1 MTTVNNETPL
11 RYVALFR
18 GINIGKAKRVAMADL
33 RALVEEQGYLD
44 VRTLLN
50 SGNVVFTTPRKTT
63 TDIAA
68 RLKKALV
75 EKTGVSAAVVVLS
88 NQELAAVLAGN
99 PFGPVA
105 ADPSRLLVAVLA
117 DPTDRVK
124 VKALAKQ
131 DWGNELLAVGERV
144 AYVWCADGILAGKL
158 FTALDRLLGDHV
170 TARNWATMTK
180 IDAVVKQEK

>member
-1 MTTVNNETPL
+1 MKRRAPL
-11 RYVALFR
+11 RYVALLR

-33 RALVEEQGYLD
+33 RALVEDLGYLE

-50 SGNVVFTTPRKTT
+50 SGNVVFTVPSKPTA
-63 TDIAA
+63 DIAP

-75 EKTGVSAAVVVLS
+75 ERTGVSASVVVLS
-88 NQELAAVLAGN
+88 GAEVAAILAEN

-105 ADPSRLLVAVLA
+105 DDPSRLLVCVLA
-117 DPTDRVK
+117 DSADRAK

-131 DWGNELLAVGERV
+131 DWGNERLAVGDRV
-144 AYVWCADGILAGKL
+144 AYIWCADGILAGKL
-158 FTALDRLLGDHV
+158 FTAVDRLLGDRV

-180 IDAVVKQEK
+180 LDALVRQEA